1 MLIDRGGYFFLH
13 IFTHENN
20 PAVMRGFLLLH
31 LFYRCKNP
39 YYSGDMVY
47 ISIRWG
53 KCIIPKKLISNLL
66 M

>member
-1 MLIDRGGYFFLH
+1 
-13 IFTHENN
+13 
-20 PAVMRGFLLLH
+20 MRGFS
-31 LFYRCKNP
+31 FVASIYRCKNP